1 MRHSEKNSTDEHLT
15 VMCYKN
21 IMHANL
27 AYTVPIYPCI
37 FTTARSLNIVKCSQ
51 LCYKI
56 VCSSTTQYI
65 HTQLYITKQDQIKLS
80 NDSMMLSSVTVNA
93 SIGIMHV
100 WFLQFSSADC
110 RYTYGSDFLNNVDN
124 LLKCKQQMISVTVC

>member
-1 MRHSEKNSTDEHLT
+1 MRHSEKNSMDEHMT
-15 VMCYKN
+15 IIYYKN

-27 AYTVPIYPCI
+27 AYTIPIYPRI
-37 FTTARSLNIVKCSQ
+37 LTTARSLNIVKCSQ

-56 VCSSTTQYI
+56 VCSFKHYI
-65 HTQLYITKQDQIKLS
+65 NSQLYMAKQDQIKLS
-80 NDSMMLSSVTVNA
+80 NNSTMLSSVTVNA

-100 WFLQFSSADC
+100 WFLQLSSANC
-110 RYTYGSDFLNNVDN
+110 SQTYGSDFLNNLDN